1 VTTPTGDPNI
11 VILAGG
17 ISSRMKKHPEN
28 IDGVASVL
36 HREASEKSKS
46 MIGVG
51 SQGRPFLDY
60 LLLTVQLAGYRD
72 VCIVVGERDTT
83 LRQYYDEGGTA
94 QFPSLVFSYAVQTI
108 PPGREKP
115 LGTADAL
122 LAALRVKAGWRDR
135 AFTACNSDNLYS
147 VHACALLRQSVFANA
162 LIDYDRAGL
171 EFDEARISQFAVLQ
185 KDAEGYVRD
194 IIEKPSAEECRTAA
208 DPVGRIGVSMN
219 IFRLSYNDIFP
230 YVENA
235 PLHPVRQEKE
245 LPLAVRQMV
254 LDNPR
259 SMMALPVKEHVI
271 DLTSQSDIP
280 AVQRYL
286 SENFPEFKFQ
296 NSSMRQRI

>member
-1 VTTPTGDPNI
+1 MSGQAGQPNI

-17 ISSRMKKHPEN
+17 ISSRMKKRSDAPAGLRS
-28 IDGVASVL
+28 DL
-36 HREASEKSKS
+36 HREAIEKSKS

-60 LLLTVQLAGYRD
+60 LLLTVERAGYRD
-72 VCIVVGERDTT
+72 ACIVVGERDTA
-83 LRQYYDEGGTA
+83 LRRYYDDGGA
-94 QFPSLVFSYAVQTI
+94 SQFPSLTISYAVQSI

-122 LAALRVKAGWRDR
+122 LTAMRVKTGWRDQS
-135 AFTACNSDNLYS
+135 FTVCNSDNLYS
-147 VHACALLRQSVFANA
+147 VHACSLLRNSGFANA

-171 EFDEARISQFAVLQ
+171 LFDETRIYQFAVIQ
-185 KDAEGYVRD
+185 KDAEGYLRD
-194 IIEKPSAEECRTAA
+194 IIEKPSEEQIRAIAAAE
-208 DPVGRIGVSMN
+208 GRIGVSMN
-219 IFRLSYNDIFP
+219 IFRLAYSDILSYLETI
-230 YVENA
+230 

-254 LDNPR
+254 RDHPKA
-259 SMMALPVKEHVI
+259 MMSIPVKEHVI

-286 SENFPEFKFQ
+286 EENFPKF
-296 NSSMRQRI
+296 NVRP